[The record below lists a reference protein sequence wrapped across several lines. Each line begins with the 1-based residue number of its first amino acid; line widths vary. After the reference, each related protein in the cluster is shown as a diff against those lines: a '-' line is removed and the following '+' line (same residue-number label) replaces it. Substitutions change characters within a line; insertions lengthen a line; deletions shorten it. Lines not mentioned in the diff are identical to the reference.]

1 MVDNPVNDRHRH
13 VVVVEELAPAGEVL
27 VGGQDDGPVFVQA
40 VDQLEQVVPGLPGH
54 GQVAQLIDDQQV
66 VFGQGA
72 DPLFQVTLHLGQFK
86 LFHQIQGVAEQ
97 HPVAGFHGF
106 VANADGQVGLAYTGR
121 ADEHQVVPLVD
132 ELEVQQGSDLTFG
145 DGGLVPVGEALQA
158 LLSRERGHLPVPADA
173 LVLALDQFVF
183 GKPVREAQIGH
194 LVGFSLGQQVG
205 FLAILCIGLGILR
218 SKQTQER

>member
-72 DPLFQVTLHLGQFK
+72 DPLFQVTPHLGQFK

-132 ELEVQQGSDLTFG
+132 ELEVQQGIDLTFG
-145 DGGLVPVGEALQA
+145 DGGLV
-158 LLSRERGHLPVPADA
+158 LLGSAIC
-173 LVLALDQFVF
+173 LA
-183 GKPVREAQIGH
+183 
-194 LVGFSLGQQVG
+194 
-205 FLAILCIGLGILR
+205 
-218 SKQTQER
+218 